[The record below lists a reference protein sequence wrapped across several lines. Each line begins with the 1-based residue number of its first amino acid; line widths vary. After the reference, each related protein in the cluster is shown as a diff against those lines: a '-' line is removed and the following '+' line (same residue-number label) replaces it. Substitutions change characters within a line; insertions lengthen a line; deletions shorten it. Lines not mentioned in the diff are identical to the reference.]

1 MTLQDSAVP
10 FGLFKK
16 KDAEKEPPAFAAQA
30 PAGDTLSVQQAQAL
44 LDSIEAARVQSLCA
58 RLAPAR
64 TEAARALQSLAEIA
78 SGMEKEKL
86 KLEDL
91 ERRFGSNIENAR
103 KMVVSALKREAAQ
116 ELPQVQALADAKKL
130 RERLESML
138 HRFGEVSGSHSKM
151 LNYFLKKHAASMK
164 SEFGTLESALKDVKA
179 AMSASEQ
186 ERTPQVR
193 CAGLLNTVV
202 QKMSSEKADELAAQ
216 AAGERADALQSEL
229 AALKE
234 ELAALEGSAEFAQAS
249 AAVDRLAG
257 AERRQEQFRAHVAE
271 MFSHVS
277 RALAKYSYGVSRE
290 TERRLHT
297 LSEEPWVAL
306 GEDTE
311 PYSQLLAE
319 VYKSLSSGQIQLK
332 DSDKVLAQLASIQSA
347 LAQLQA
353 EARAVDAEVA
363 TSRQA
368 DKGAVRRAHE
378 LKTKIAQHEE
388 GIAGERQSQ
397 EQLKRQAAQTRAE
410 VDDLLKEAADALL
423 SLTGRRYTV
432 SR

>member
-1 MTLQDSAVP
+1 MTLQHSAVP

-16 KDAEKEPPAFAAQA
+16 KEAEKESAAFAAQA

-44 LDSIEAARVQSLCA
+44 LDSIEQARVQSLCA

-64 TEAARALQSLAEIA
+64 AEAARALESLAEVA
-78 SGMEKEKL
+78 SGMEKAKL

-91 ERRFGSNIENAR
+91 EKRFGSNIENTR

-116 ELPQVQALADAKKL
+116 ELPQLQTLADARRL

-151 LNYFLKKHAASMK
+151 LNYFLEKHAASMK
-164 SEFGTLESALKDVKA
+164 DEFATIESALKDAKA
-179 AMSASEQ
+179 AMSASDR
-186 ERTPQVR
+186 ERAPQVR

-202 QKMSSEKADELAAQ
+202 QKISSEKADELAAQ
-216 AAGERADALQSEL
+216 AAGERASTLAEEL

-234 ELAALEGSAEFAQAS
+234 ELAALEGSAEFAQAR
-249 AAVDRLAG
+249 AAVEKLAD
-257 AERRQEQFRAHVAE
+257 AERVQEQFRARVAE

-306 GEDTE
+306 GEDVE

-353 EARAVDAEVA
+353 EARAVDEEVA

-388 GIAGERQSQ
+388 GITGERQSQ
-397 EQLKRQAAQTRAE
+397 EQLKRQAAQTHAE
-410 VDDLLKEAADALL
+410 VDDLLKEAADALF
-423 SLTGRRYTV
+423 SLTGRRYAI

>member
-1 MTLQDSAVP
+1 MTVKEGAVP

-16 KDAEKEPPAFAAQA
+16 KEAEKSEPAFAAQA

-44 LDSIEAARVQSLCA
+44 LDSIDSARVQSLCA

-64 TEAARALQSLAEIA
+64 EQAARALAALADIA
-78 SGMEKEKL
+78 GGMEREKL

-91 ERRFGSNIENAR
+91 ERRYGSNIENAR
-103 KMVVSALKREAAQ
+103 KTVVSALKREAQQ
-116 ELPQVQALADAKKL
+116 ELPQLQALADAKRL

-164 SEFGTLESALKDVKA
+164 GEFETLESALKDVKA
-179 AMSASEQ
+179 AMSAFDS

-193 CAGLLNTVV
+193 CAGLLNTVL
-202 QKMSSEKADELAAQ
+202 QKQSSEKADELAAQ
-216 AAGERADALQSEL
+216 AADDRAGALQNKL

-234 ELAALEGSAEFAQAS
+234 ELAALEGSPEFAQAR
-249 AAVDRLAG
+249 AAVDRLAD
-257 AERRQEQFRAHVAE
+257 AEKRQEQFRARVAE

-277 RALAKYSYGVSRE
+277 RALSKYSYGVSRE
-290 TERRLHT
+290 TERRLRT
-297 LSEEPWVAL
+297 LADEPWSAL
-306 GEDTE
+306 GEDME

-319 VYKSLSSGQIQLK
+319 VYKSIASGQIQLK
-332 DSDKVLAQLASIQSA
+332 DSDRVLAQLASIQSA

-353 EARAVDAEVA
+353 EARAIAEQVSA
-363 TSRQA
+363 SAQA
-368 DKGAVRRAHE
+368 NKGAVRRAGE
-378 LKTKIAQHEE
+378 LRAEIAQHEE

-410 VDDLLKEAADALL
+410 VDGLLKEASEELF
-423 SLTGRRYTV
+423 SLTGRRYAI